1 MGDLIILKRKIIIT
15 FTIMLVLIIGSGV
28 LGWVLTRQIEKSN
41 KITEVVHILKE
52 SELQLRREEKNLLI
66 RGYSQDRF
74 LRWQTAKEEFHQK
87 FGELIGM
94 NALNEN
100 ETNELKS
107 DYTEMSNDYSQF
119 FDVIRTRTL
128 TADEIAKYDQEFK
141 KIGRKTL
148 NMINSILSREHSV
161 SSSKDTQADV
171 LIAVFLVVFVITAGF
186 LIVNVLK
193 YI

>member
-107 DYTEMSNDYSQF
+107 DYTEMSNDYNQF

-128 TADEIAKYDQEFK
+128 TTDEIANYDQEFK